1 MTPLDLAP
9 VPVGLLLREW
19 RAARRLSQL
28 DLSLDA
34 NISARHLSCI
44 ETGKSQPS
52 RTLLMR
58 LADVLDMPLRERNA
72 LLRAG
77 GYAPSYPESALDT
90 PAMGRIN
97 KAIAFILEQQ
107 EPYPAFLMNRHWDIL
122 AANQAAQDQYA
133 ADSAGYESL
142 RARYAAERAAY
153 HRHVWPDHYTVWS
166 PRRDARLIDTRVELW
181 DGARV
186 GHIDAVARN
195 RSTGDLEAVRVR
207 MDDSGRQVW
216 IDSADLRF
224 DAGHNVVATNLDH
237 ADLIRMSQEG

>member
-1 MTPLDLAP
+1 MECAMKFLMQKFHMTTVAAGALSAFLLA
-9 VPVGLLLREW
+9 VPALAQSEHV
-19 RAARRLSQL
+19 
-28 DLSLDA
+28 DA
-34 NISARHLSCI
+34 N
-44 ETGKSQPS
+44 G
-52 RTLLMR
+52 
-58 LADVLDMPLRERNA
+58 MPTDH
-72 LLRAG
+72 
-77 GYAPSYPESALDT
+77 ST
-90 PAMGRIN
+90 PA
-97 KAIAFILEQQ
+97 EQAQ
-107 EPYPAFLMNRHWDIL
+107 TANLNNQVGVSNAAVDAQADANNAHYQAQQQQYQNQL
-122 AANQAAQDQYA
+122 ASHQAAVEANQAAQDQYA

-195 RSTGDLEAVRVR
+195 RSSGNLEAVRVR

-224 DAGHNVVATNLDH
+224 DAGHSVVATNLDR